1 MEEMDMLAAGTSADP
16 LAPLR
21 NLGEEGVNCEAY
33 LRRARAVLQDF
44 VARPERIPF
53 ADLKRDPKAYTRNLL
68 FGDDR
73 LSIWA
78 IVWPPGSSTS
88 IHDHHCS
95 CCFGVARGALEERWF
110 DAIGDGRAALTNIA
124 VREPGYVA
132 CMLPS
137 GPNIHQM
144 RNRGDE
150 EVVTVHI
157 YGFDHTQKASSI
169 ETEYSEALR

>member
-1 MEEMDMLAAGTSADP
+1 MLAVETVFDP

-21 NLGEEGVNCEAY
+21 ALGAEGTGCEAY
-33 LRRARAVLQDF
+33 LRKARIILKDF
-44 VARPERIPF
+44 VSRPEQIAF
-53 ADLKRDPKAYTRNLL
+53 ARLRRDPKIYTRNLL
-68 FGDDR
+68 FGDDQ

-78 IVWPPGSSTS
+78 IVWPPGCSTS

-95 CCFGVARGALEERWF
+95 CCFGVVAGKLEERWF
-110 DAIGDGRAALTNIA
+110 SAIDDTHAALTNVA
-124 VREPGYVA
+124 LREPGYTA

-144 RNRGDE
+144 RNTGDQ

-169 ETEYSEALR
+169 EKEYIESLR

>member
-1 MEEMDMLAAGTSADP
+1 MLAVETVADP

-21 NLGEEGVNCEAY
+21 ALGTDGTNCEVY
-33 LRRARAVLQDF
+33 LRKARAVLKDM
-44 VARPERIPF
+44 VSRPDLIPM
-53 ADLKRDPKAYTRNLL
+53 AQLKRDPRTYTRNLL
-68 FGDDR
+68 FGDET

-78 IVWPPGSSTS
+78 IVWPPGCATS

-95 CCFGVARGALEERWF
+95 CCFGVAAGALEERWF
-110 DAIGDGRAALTNIA
+110 SAIDDTHAVLTNIA
-124 VREPGYVA
+124 LREPGFTA

-144 RNRGDE
+144 RNTGAED
-150 EVVTVHI
+150 VVTIHI

-169 ETEYSEALR
+169 EKEYQESLR

>member
-1 MEEMDMLAAGTSADP
+1 MLAAGTSADP

-21 NLGEEGVNCEAY
+21 ELGADGTACQTY
-33 LRRARAVLQDF
+33 LRKAKAVLKDF
-44 VARPERIPF
+44 VTRPEQIPF
-53 ADLKRDPKAYTRNLL
+53 ADLKRDPKAYTRTLL

-95 CCFGVARGALEERWF
+95 CCFGVVRGALEERWF
-110 DAIGDGRAALTNIA
+110 DAIGEGRAAVTNIA
-124 VREPGYVA
+124 MREPGYTA

-144 RNRGDE
+144 RNLGGE

-157 YGFDHTQKASSI
+157 YGFDHTLKASSI
-169 ETEYSEALR
+169 EKEYAEALR

>member
-1 MEEMDMLAAGTSADP
+1 MLAVETAADP
-16 LAPLR
+16 LAPIR
-21 NLGEEGVNCEAY
+21 ALGAEGTNCQAY
-33 LRRARAVLQDF
+33 LRKARAVLKDF
-44 VARPERIPF
+44 VDRPEQIPF
-53 ADLKRDPKAYTRNLL
+53 ATLRRDPKAYTRNLL
-68 FGDDR
+68 FGDDK

-78 IVWPPGSSTS
+78 IVWPPGCSTS

-95 CCFGVARGALEERWF
+95 CCFGVVSGALEERWF
-110 DAIGDGRAALTNIA
+110 DAIDDTHAALTNVA
-124 VREPGYVA
+124 AREPGYVA

-144 RNRGDE
+144 RNTGDT

-169 ETEYSEALR
+169 EKEYVESLR